1 LSTQAQT
8 IIDAAIASSLAN
20 DAGRSELAS
29 NVDELLAVLNRKVQQ
44 FYVLAG
50 TPLEQGGAGRGD
62 FFATETNLTLLS
74 TPVALPAAAFRH
86 SFVRQIDGARVS
98 VVPQADIDDGRAEMP
113 PCVLVQQNSVKPTGR
128 VGDPGAGQ
136 ILTVRYTALPGLL
149 TVATDYIGA
158 ATPTNPATTFWPDAA
173 GNPFLVA
180 WLARYLAYKA
190 GDRDADE
197 LQAINQ
203 DLQEAA
209 QIVGT
214 HVGIEATR
222 LVEDHGGGS

>member
-1 LSTQAQT
+1 MSTTAQQ

-29 NVDELLAVLNRKVQQ
+29 DVVELLNVLNRKLQQ

-50 TPLEQGGAGRGD
+50 TPAEQGGAGRGD
-62 FFATETNLTLLS
+62 FFATESALTLLA

-86 SFVRQIDGARVS
+86 SFVRQADGERVS
-98 VVPQADIDDGRAEMP
+98 VVPQSDIDDGRAEMP
-113 PCVLVQQNSVKPTGR
+113 PCVIVQQNKVKPTGR

-136 ILTVRYTALPGLL
+136 ILTVRYTPLPGLL
-149 TVATDYIGA
+149 TDAAHFIGA
-158 ATPTNPATTFWPDAA
+158 TTPNDAATSFWPDAA
-173 GNPFLVA
+173 GNPFLVVC
-180 WLARYLAYKA
+180 LARYLAYKA

-197 LQAINQ
+197 LQAIAQ

-209 QIVGT
+209 QILGT

-222 LVEDHGGGS
+222 LIEDHGGGS